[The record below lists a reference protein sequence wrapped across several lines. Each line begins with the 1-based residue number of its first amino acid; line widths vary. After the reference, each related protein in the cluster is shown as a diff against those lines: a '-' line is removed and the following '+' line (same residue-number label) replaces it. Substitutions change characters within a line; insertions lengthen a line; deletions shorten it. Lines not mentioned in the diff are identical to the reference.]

1 MKNNEIMGQVLRN
14 KYGSITKQ
22 KIEEIIDIM
31 ADGGLRLVNFV
42 LEDEDEIADMAHY
55 VKAKNP
61 KYDVQEIM
69 RDLRLF
75 SFVWTIM
82 NLEHIVRSINV
93 PEVSDSI
100 HKVAELTGTPA
111 YDMISYFT
119 LLDAAPQL
127 TQKERKELTRLW
139 KKHEDQFIR
148 GVLSLRTQHYMNTH
162 RSKTAV
168 EQSICSLLGIKY
180 LPRLVPG

>member
-1 MKNNEIMGQVLRN
+1 MWSQSEIGRGKARDDAAAGTEDEEEFNDDGGSEVQETVNGIYRVLKNNEIMGQVLRN

-100 HKVAELTGTPA
+100 HKVAELTGTQR
-111 YDMISYFT
+111 MT
-119 LLDAAPQL
+119 
-127 TQKERKELTRLW
+127 
-139 KKHEDQFIR
+139 
-148 GVLSLRTQHYMNTH
+148 
-162 RSKTAV
+162 
-168 EQSICSLLGIKY
+168 
-180 LPRLVPG
+180 